1 MTKINRILLFGT
13 TGMLGSYIAKY
24 FCRED
29 SDIELVNIEFRVTRD
44 NLPNLE
50 RVLIEHLIGDNSCI
64 INCIGAIPQRFS
76 GKPDADYYLVN
87 SIFPQLLSSICQRY
101 NAKMIQP
108 TTDCVFS
115 GNREVGSYRESDR
128 HDETNHYGM
137 SKSLGEP
144 ANCTVI
150 RTSIIGREIHNKQ
163 SFLEWVL
170 SNDQCISSSVG
181 DTPAL
186 LSNIT
191 GLKRPSVLSS
201 NSGKEISGWN
211 NHYWNGITCLEYCKI
226 IRRIID
232 ENMFWC
238 GVRHVFSPT
247 PVSKY
252 ELARM
257 IISVFSEEDRIRV
270 LNVECETAANKTLD
284 TEYKRLFEIGEIYD
298 QIKELKNTDLPQ

>member
-1 MTKINRILLFGT
+1 MKINRILLFGS

-24 FCRED
+24 FCGED
-29 SDIELVNIEFRVTRD
+29 FELVNVEYRVTRD

-50 RVLIEHLIGDNSCI
+50 QVLIEHLIGDDSCI

-87 SIFPQLLSSICQRY
+87 SIFPQILSSICQRY

-115 GNREVGSYRESDR
+115 GKREEGRYTENDQP
-128 HDETNHYGM
+128 DETGHYGM

-170 SNDQCISSSVG
+170 SNSAKNAGHEVVGVRGFAGEISLAQRRESRK
-181 DTPAL
+181 
-186 LSNIT
+186 SN
-191 GLKRPSVLSS
+191 
-201 NSGKEISGWN
+201 GKEISGWN

-232 ENMFWC
+232 EDLFWC

-247 PVSKY
+247 PVSKF

-257 IISVFSEEDRIRV
+257 ITSAFGEEDRIRV
-270 LNVECETAANKTLD
+270 LNVECKTPVNKTLD
-284 TEYKRLFEIGEIYD
+284 TKYERLFEIGELLD
-298 QIKELKNTDLPQ
+298 QLNELKRFALI